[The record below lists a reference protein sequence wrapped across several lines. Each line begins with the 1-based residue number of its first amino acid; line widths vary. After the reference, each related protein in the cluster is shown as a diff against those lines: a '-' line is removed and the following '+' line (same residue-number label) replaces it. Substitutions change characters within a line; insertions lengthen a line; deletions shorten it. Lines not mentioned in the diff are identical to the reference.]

1 MAPLL
6 IILLEKLLERNVS
19 EGQEGDQ
26 SATNALVAA
35 DQNGDAYTIDG
46 DPEKGGGR
54 VLPGSKKTS
63 GTNSEVSSA
72 ADAKAYQ
79 INQFTAEREVGGD
92 GRNANCGP
100 TSLTMALHSLGLCVK
115 GETSE
120 TSTGRQVDLARLSMV
135 SDSGRDGVNGS
146 GQRSEAEHSTYTN
159 FTDLTRGA
167 SAAGATPVRI
177 QPTQEA
183 ISSALQKGA
192 KVVISGTFSGKSPL
206 PWTGDRG
213 SDNSYAPGG
222 ATAHIVAVTGY
233 NSETGKFVV
242 NDPARLTPIEVDGQ
256 TLEYFMSGNAGAL
269 SISK

>member
-1 MAPLL
+1 MMAPLL
-6 IILLEKLLERNVS
+6 LILLEKLLAQDVS
-19 EGQEGDQ
+19 KGQEGDQ

-54 VLPGSKKTS
+54 VLSGSRRTS
-63 GTNSEVSSA
+63 NSEVSSA

-135 SDSGRDGVNGS
+135 SDSGRDGVDGS

-159 FTDLTRGA
+159 FSDLTRGA

-206 PWTGDRG
+206 PHWG
-213 SDNSYAPGG
+213 PG
-222 ATAHIVAVTGY
+222 
-233 NSETGKFVV
+233 
-242 NDPARLTPIEVDGQ
+242 Q
-256 TLEYFMSGNAGAL
+256 
-269 SISK
+269 